1 MFGIDECNLF
11 FAQREQTWGDGR
23 EGMIAFLNGKLAC
36 VGGIIPKLYLHLQ
49 CPIYHCQFMAT
60 HPHIWL
66 PQSLSLLCNSEL
78 IIHLTWQMAQ
88 VLHKHH

>member
-1 MFGIDECNLF
+1 MCSLF
-11 FAQREQTWGDGR
+11 FAQREQTRGDGR
-23 EGMIAFLNGKLAC
+23 EGMIAFTLGWQVMVSGHD